1 MRFLF
6 LFSLLIYSLFGS
18 EKTLKIYAWSNY
30 ISSDVLKEFAL
41 KYDAKVRYEIYYDPQ
56 DVYKKIKD
64 GNKEQYDILIIPSFF
79 VSKMSL
85 ESLLTPIDKA
95 KLANIKNLDGSFL
108 NQSYDV
114 GNKYS
119 LPYLWG
125 TTSILY
131 DSSKIKIER
140 YTDLWN
146 PKLKNSILANNEMM
160 EMYCIAL
167 KSLGYNIATTNAQEI
182 EKATQQLL
190 KLTPNIKAISSEDVP
205 RYFLRE
211 NFLVGITYNGDGYA
225 VSQKNKAYKYIYP
238 KEGPSKWVD
247 NLVIPKDA
255 KNSELTYQFLD
266 FILSEGSAAKNAE
279 SAGYA
284 TPNAKALPLIS
295 KENRTNNAIYPKEIG
310 IEKIEIAKYNPKT
323 IELFEKGWK
332 KFLAELE
339 NSKKAKK

>member
-6 LFSLLIYSLFGS
+6 LLLLFVFSAFGT

-30 ISSDVLKEFAL
+30 ISSDVLKDFAL

-85 ESLLTPIDKA
+85 ESLLVPLDKA
-95 KLANIKNLDGSFL
+95 KLPNIKNLDSSFL
-108 NQSYDV
+108 NQSYDA

-146 PKLKNSILANNEMM
+146 PKLKNSILANNEMT

-167 KSLGYNIATTNAQEI
+167 KSLGFNIATTNPAEI

-190 KLTPNIKAISSEDVP
+190 KLIPNIKAISSEDVP
-205 RYFLRE
+205 KYFLRE
-211 NFLVGITYNGDGYA
+211 NFVVGIAYNGDGYA
-225 VSQKNKAYKYIYP
+225 VTQKNKAYRYIYP
-238 KEGPSKWVD
+238 KEGPSKWID
-247 NLVIPKDA
+247 NLVMPRGS

-266 FILSEGSAAKNAE
+266 FVLSADGASKNAE

-295 KENRTNNAIYPKEIG
+295 KENRTNDAIYPKGIG
-310 IEKIEIAKYNPKT
+310 IEKIEIAKYNPQT
-323 IELFEKGWK
+323 VELFEKGWK
-332 KFLAELE
+332 KFLVELE
-339 NSKKAKK
+339 NSRKAKK

>member
-6 LFSLLIYSLFGS
+6 LFLLFVYSLCGS

-30 ISSDVLKEFAL
+30 ISSEVLKDFAL
-41 KYDAKVRYEIYYDPQ
+41 KYNVKVRYEIYYDPQ
-56 DVYKKIKD
+56 DVRTKIKN

-79 VSKMSL
+79 VSKMSMEL
-85 ESLLTPIDKA
+85 LLVSLDKSKLT
-95 KLANIKNLDGSFL
+95 NIKNLDNSFL
-108 NQSYDV
+108 DQSYDF

-140 YTDLWN
+140 YADLWN

-167 KSLGYNIATTNAQEI
+167 KSLGYNIATTNEAEI

-190 KLTPNIKAISSEDVP
+190 KLIPNIKAISSEDVP

-211 NFLVGITYNGDGYA
+211 NFAVGIAYNGDGYA

-247 NLVIPKDA
+247 NIVIPKGA
-255 KNSELTYQFLD
+255 QNSELAYQFLD
-266 FILSEGSAAKNAE
+266 FVMSAENAAKNAE

-295 KENRTNNAIYPKEIG
+295 KENRANNAIYPKGIG
-310 IEKIEIAKYNPKT
+310 IEKIEIAKYNPQT
-323 IELFEKGWK
+323 VELFESGWK